1 MYKKIKRIFIIIFA
15 TFLLYGCSNNKTCG
29 LLDIPYYKDL
39 DISSIENIRV
49 EWDVCESKP
58 VIFYIDNDDDIKLIL
73 DELCSNETYT
83 KSKGK
88 ADGGLSRIILIDD
101 NEKETAISLFSIYY
115 KNTRYSYKSD
125 TVYKKIYSIGKD
137 LGYLE

>member
-1 MYKKIKRIFIIIFA
+1 MRIIDGWVTSNVDRFIDVSGYWDELIGRGLQLMYKKIKRIFIIIFA

-49 EWDVCESKP
+49 EWDVCESIP

-73 DELCSNETYT
+73 DELCSNET
-83 KSKGK
+83 
-88 ADGGLSRIILIDD
+88 
-101 NEKETAISLFSIYY
+101 
-115 KNTRYSYKSD
+115 
-125 TVYKKIYSIGKD
+125 
-137 LGYLE
+137 